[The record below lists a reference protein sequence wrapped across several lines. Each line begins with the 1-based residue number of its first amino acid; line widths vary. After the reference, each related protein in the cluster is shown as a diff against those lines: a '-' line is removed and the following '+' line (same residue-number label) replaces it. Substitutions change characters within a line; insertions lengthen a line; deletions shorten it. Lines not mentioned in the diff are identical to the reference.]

1 MFLIRRV
8 ATNHSSDDV
17 TRVPEMPTP
26 SEDTLQ
32 PSAPV
37 DPIASPPSG
46 FTSCPPE
53 DIREHHAP
61 REERVERSSPSHPSE
76 TAENGRETPDD
87 GNARVM
93 SESIS
98 PERDEETGA
107 RTTTTS
113 NTADPKAEHVEDA
126 GLLAEPPSPT
136 VGSPDAPSDN
146 DARLAQSMSTAA
158 ISSESPSPQYL
169 HFPEL
174 DKDRVGLPCDRDLP
188 QQG

>member
-1 MFLIRRV
+1 
-8 ATNHSSDDV
+8 
-17 TRVPEMPTP
+17 MPTP
-26 SEDTLQ
+26 SEDTLE

-37 DPIASPPSG
+37 DPIASSPNG

-53 DIREHHAP
+53 EIREHHAP

-76 TAENGRETPDD
+76 GAENDQGNTDD
-87 GNARVM
+87 GNARVAP
-93 SESIS
+93 ESIS
-98 PERDEETGA
+98 PERDVETGA
-107 RTTTTS
+107 RETTAS
-113 NTADPKAEHVEDA
+113 NTADPKGEHVEDA

-174 DKDRVGLPCDRDLP
+174 DRDRVGLPCDRELP